1 MIEIDDMRVYVEVVE
16 SGGFSRA
23 ARRLG
28 LSKSIVS
35 RRVAKLED
43 ELGTRLLNRTTRGIS
58 PTEAGL
64 DFKARSERILA
75 ELEAARE
82 VMAHHRG
89 DVVGRLRLTA
99 PITFGSRHV
108 TPLLAMLADR
118 HPKLEIDLSLSD
130 RKVDLVAEGYDA
142 AVRIGTLPDSSLVA
156 RRIASVRSAVVASPD
171 YLAEYGFPQ
180 RPEDLNRHQCIGYSG
195 RATTDWT
202 FRVGRKWVSI
212 RPRTR
217 LRSDSGEAI
226 LQWAI
231 AGCGVAEVP
240 LFLLGD
246 AIERRQLVPLLRDF
260 PLPEY
265 GLHVL
270 RPPGANVPG
279 KVRALIDA
287 MVEHFGGAPV
297 WDRCMMAAAEE
308 EREAAMAAAAAA

>member
-1 MIEIDDMRVYVEVVE
+1 MIEMDDMRAYVEVVE
-16 SGGFSRA
+16 SGGFSSA

-64 DFKARSERILA
+64 DFKMRSERIVA

-108 TPLLAMLADR
+108 TPLLAMLAER
-118 HPKLEIDLSLSD
+118 HPKIEIDLSLSD
-130 RKVDLVAEGYDA
+130 RKVDIVAEGYDA
-142 AVRIGTLPDSSLVA
+142 AIRVGMLPDSSLVA
-156 RRIASVRSAVVASPD
+156 RRIATVRSVVVASPD
-171 YLAEYGFPQ
+171 YLAEHGYPE
-180 RPEDLNRHQCIGYSG
+180 RPEDLNLHQCIGYSG

-202 FRVGRKWVSI
+202 FRVGKKWVTV

-217 LRSDSGEAI
+217 LRTDSGEAI

-231 AGCGVAEVP
+231 AGCGIAEVP
-240 LFLLGD
+240 AFLLSD
-246 AIERRQLVPLLRDF
+246 AIESQLLVPLLRDF
-260 PLPEY
+260 AQPEY
-265 GLHVL
+265 GLYVL
-270 RPPGANVPG
+270 RPPGTNVPG

-287 MVEHFGGAPV
+287 MVERFGGAPV
-297 WDRCMMAAAEE
+297 WDRCMMAFAQEEKEKALNAAVT
-308 EREAAMAAAAAA
+308 A